1 MSLRKFRLK
10 RAKLLSIIRHF
21 FPSHIYPRHFVSRVS
36 ILLLDT
42 NLILMYPQFHWFDKP
57 SRLSDYLTMT
67 SWSLEQVLE
76 EKSIQLNG
84 LFFLQPI
91 FVIEWVIFHKHS
103 G

>member
-42 NLILMYPQFHWFDKP
+42 NLILMYPQFH
-57 SRLSDYLTMT
+57 
-67 SWSLEQVLE
+67 
-76 EKSIQLNG
+76 
-84 LFFLQPI
+84 
-91 FVIEWVIFHKHS
+91 
-103 G
+103 